1 MMNKTSKTVK
11 SKQIKSVKEN
21 TKGFWFG
28 KRVLVT
34 GGDGFAAAHLI
45 KALLEQKAVVIA
57 TVRHNRPLST
67 LELING
73 VEKDAPRPDIEH
85 SNLLNYQEVRRI
97 CDRHQIDTIFHLAAT
112 AIVSDAANSPM
123 STIENNVIPTLNL
136 LEVARV
142 NKIPR
147 VLIASTDKS
156 YGDHAFGDIEKLP
169 YQENYALRGLDVY
182 SASKVCADM
191 IAQTYAFQ
199 FGLPV
204 VVTRSCN
211 MYGPGDLNFT
221 RLIPRTIMCLLS
233 GMPPVINL
241 GNEKVLREYIY
252 IGDVVEAYMTLGQ
265 NIETH
270 YGKDNKNMPKSGALT
285 YGWPSFNF
293 GSYTKDETTRLAECN
308 KIKSVDDVITLL
320 RKKIKN
326 VQPKIIEKPANF
338 IEIPDQYLDS
348 SKIRKLGFTPKV
360 SFEEGL
366 DKTIEWYK
374 KNYDILEKSAFRYIK

>member
-1 MMNKTSKTVK
+1 MSTNNKD
-11 SKQIKSVKEN
+11 
-21 TKGFWFG
+21 FWFG

-34 GGDGFAAAHLI
+34 GADGFAASNLI
-45 KALLEQKAVVIA
+45 KTLVGEKAVVIG
-57 TVRHNRPLST
+57 TVRHIRPSKPLVKYD
-67 LELING
+67 LEQS
-73 VEKDAPRPDIEH
+73 D
-85 SNLLNYQEVRRI
+85 LLDYQQVRRI

-112 AIVSDAANSPM
+112 ATVSNAANSPM

-147 VLIASTDKS
+147 IIIASTDKS
-156 YGDHAFGDIEKLP
+156 YGDHASSENEKIP
-169 YQENYALRGLDVY
+169 YKEEYALRGLDVY

-221 RLIPRTIMCLLS
+221 RLIPRTIMCLFS
-233 GMPPVINL
+233 GKAPVINL

-252 IGDVVEAYMTLGQ
+252 IGDVVKAYLILAE
-265 NIETH
+265 NIEQY
-270 YGKDNKNMPKSGALT
+270 YGPNNSNIPKSGAHT

-293 GSYTKDETTRLAECN
+293 GTYTTDELKDIKTCD
-308 KIKSVDDVITLL
+308 KIKSVDDVITML
-320 RKKIKN
+320 RSKISDIK
-326 VQPKIIEKPANF
+326 PITIEKPSNF

-348 SKIRKLGFTPKV
+348 SKLRQIGFISET
-360 SFEEGL
+360 SFEDGL
-366 DKTIEWYK
+366 DATIKWYK
-374 KNYDILEKSAFRYIK
+374 ENYDELEKMAFKYTTH

>member
-1 MMNKTSKTVK
+1 MK
-11 SKQIKSVKEN
+11 
-21 TKGFWFG
+21 KGATAEKNFWFG

-45 KALLEQKAVVIA
+45 KALLEKGAVTVA
-57 TVRHNRPLST
+57 TIRHNRPLST
-67 LELING
+67 LEMLNG
-73 VEKDAPRPDIEH
+73 TQKKSPQPDVEH
-85 SNLLNYQEVRRI
+85 SSLLNYQEVRRI

-147 VLIASTDKS
+147 VIIASTDKS
-156 YGDHAFGDIEKLP
+156 YGDHAFGEVEKLP

-233 GMPPVINL
+233 GQSPVINL

-252 IGDVVEAYMTLGQ
+252 IDDVVSAYLTLGESIEAY
-265 NIETH
+265 
-270 YGKDNKNMPKSGALT
+270 YGSGNKNMPKSGALT
-285 YGWPSFNF
+285 YGWPAFNF
-293 GSYTKDETTRLAECN
+293 GTYTKEETKNVDKCD
-308 KIKSVDDVITLL
+308 KINSVEDVISLL

-326 VQPKIIEKPANF
+326 IQPRIIEKPSNF

-348 SKIRKLGFTPKV
+348 SKIRKLGFTPRV
-360 SFEEGL
+360 SFEEGI
-366 DKTIEWYK
+366 DASIEWYK
-374 KNYDILEKSAFRYIK
+374 KNYDLLEKTAARYVK